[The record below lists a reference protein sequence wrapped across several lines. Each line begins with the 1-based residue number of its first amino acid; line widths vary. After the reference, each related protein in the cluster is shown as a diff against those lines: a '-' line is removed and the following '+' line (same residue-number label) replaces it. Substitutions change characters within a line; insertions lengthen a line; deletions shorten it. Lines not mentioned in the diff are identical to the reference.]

1 MQAVLT
7 LMATIIFNMIAH
19 SFMKYSAIRDS
30 LIPYFIVGI
39 FFFGCSVFFYRASL
53 KIFPLNKA
61 FLILN
66 GSSYVLIGIISV
78 FLFDEQFSVKLLL
91 SYLLVVSGLLLSFI

>member
-1 MQAVLT
+1 MQAALT
-7 LMATIIFNMIAH
+7 LMATVIFNMIAH
-19 SFMKYSAIRDS
+19 SLMKMSSIRDS
-30 LIPYFIVGI
+30 LMPYFFLGI

-78 FLFDEQFSVKLLL
+78 YLFDENFSVKLLL
-91 SYLLVVSGLLLSFI
+91 SYLLVIVGLFLSFL